1 MSALRLDV
9 VKEPTLRRLER
20 RARREGVSVDE
31 LAARLLDEAADQNP
45 YEFIGAASG
54 GPLYA
59 ERVDEALAGTG
70 FGTPRS

>member
-1 MSALRLDV
+1 MSALRLD

-31 LAARLLDEAADQNP
+31 LAARLLDEAADQDP

-59 ERVDEALAGTG
+59 ERVDEALAETG

>member
-1 MSALRLDV
+1 MSALRLD

-31 LAARLLDEAADQNP
+31 LAARLLDEAADQDP

>member
-1 MSALRLDV
+1 MSALRLD